1 MRSATS
7 KRVILNPGTLNYL
20 GHKNMVEFVLEEL
33 IMQNGNTIV
42 ILISVR
48 PKPLFWFRSDMETET
63 QIGLYFLP
71 IL

>member
-48 PKPLFWFRSDMETET
+48 PKPLF
-63 QIGLYFLP
+63 GLVLKLKP
-71 IL
+71 KSKSSG

>member
-48 PKPLFWFRSDMETET
+48 PKPL
-63 QIGLYFLP
+63 L
-71 IL
+71 ILVLF